1 MPVRFH
7 ARGDVSVLRLVDE
20 SGYRDSPAA
29 LTVNA
34 VSAYLAQHS
43 GLVDAWL
50 GYSSDKRVLSG
61 WYFTE
66 RSADKFVV
74 GYLGNHPNGGEFTFS
89 DRIRACAEFIIR
101 EVRWIA
107 E

>member
-1 MPVRFH
+1 
-7 ARGDVSVLRLVDE
+7 
-20 SGYRDSPAA
+20 
-29 LTVNA
+29 
-34 VSAYLAQHS
+34 
-43 GLVDAWL
+43 
-50 GYSSDKRVLSG
+50 LSG